1 MLGITLDAKTDAK
14 TDTKTDTKT
23 DAKTDTK
30 LDSPHHGNEATE
42 GVPSIFVVGE
52 LVPACTPRT
61 EKYHIARA
69 GLIHRVLHGEFEG
82 AAILATPTAD
92 GLARGTDP
100 EEAGQQWCQVGDRI
114 EVGTL
119 VVTTGDEVDAS
130 GIQHALHGQDRC
142 FRRGR
147 L

>member
-1 MLGITLDAKTDAK
+1 MLGITLDTKADTKAGITLDAK
-14 TDTKTDTKT
+14 I
-23 DAKTDTK
+23 
-30 LDSPHHGNEATE
+30 DSPHRGNEATE

-52 LVPACTPRT
+52 LVPARTPRA
-61 EKYHIARA
+61 EKHHIARA

-82 AAILATPTAD
+82 AAILAAPTAD

-114 EVGTL
+114 EVRTL

>member
-23 DAKTDTK
+23 D
-30 LDSPHHGNEATE
+30 SPHRGNEATE

-52 LVPACTPRT
+52 LVPARTPRT
-61 EKYHIARA
+61 EKHHIARA

-82 AAILATPTAD
+82 AAILAAPTAD

-100 EEAGQQWCQVGDRI
+100 EGRPAMVPSRRSDR
-114 EVGTL
+114 GWNPCRN
-119 VVTTGDEVDAS
+119 
-130 GIQHALHGQDRC
+130 H
-142 FRRGR
+142 RR
-147 L
+147 